1 MSSQPPDAADLLR
14 NLRPLMPST
23 FWSFHAR
30 YDRAFLEYSRIHLG
44 SATAARRLVNGTFL
58 LLATVWPRLEHE
70 PDAGARVWA
79 MFKERVHGELAAQGR
94 SPDVRETM
102 AFARA
107 IRAAAEPLLRSFRDS
122 FQAEHGHE
130 IGELEEGLGLYRAMT
145 RLSERQFDIIVL
157 RDALDF
163 STRDTALIVGI
174 SEATVRSVRRTAR
187 HRLAAAMGYSTAG
200 ISDNDQE

>member
-1 MSSQPPDAADLLR
+1 VAGLSPRTWPSVPTPTHTSPPDVQFSRCTLL
-14 NLRPLMPST
+14 
-23 FWSFHAR
+23 
-30 YDRAFLEYSRIHLG
+30 
-44 SATAARRLVNGTFL
+44 
-58 LLATVWPRLEHE
+58 
-70 PDAGARVWA
+70 
-79 MFKERVHGELAAQGR
+79 
-94 SPDVRETM
+94 
-102 AFARA
+102 